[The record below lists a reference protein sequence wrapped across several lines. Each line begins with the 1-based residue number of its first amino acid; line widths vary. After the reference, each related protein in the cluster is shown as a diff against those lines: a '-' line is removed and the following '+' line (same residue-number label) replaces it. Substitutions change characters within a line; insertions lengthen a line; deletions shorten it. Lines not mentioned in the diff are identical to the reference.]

1 MFIIVAVIAFVFLFK
16 HFTYSPDTPFTNITV
31 PTSTTEDPF
40 VDLDIDV
47 IGEGASF
54 TSITQG
60 KYPIPNFLKIPK
72 MSTSRPSSHKKAIS
86 LFHKEKLI
94 GNRKTKIAYNNKN
107 SNNS

>member
-1 MFIIVAVIAFVFLFK
+1 MLSTWGVIVFIIVAVIAFVFLFK

-60 KYPIPNFLKIPK
+60 KYPQF
-72 MSTSRPSSHKKAIS
+72 S
-86 LFHKEKLI
+86 
-94 GNRKTKIAYNNKN
+94 KN
-107 SNNS
+107 SQNVHI